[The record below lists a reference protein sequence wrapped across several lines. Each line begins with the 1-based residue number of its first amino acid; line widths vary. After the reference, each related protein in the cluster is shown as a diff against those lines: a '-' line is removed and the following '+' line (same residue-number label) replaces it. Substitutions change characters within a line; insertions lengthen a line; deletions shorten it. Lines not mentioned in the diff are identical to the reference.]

1 MNMAKTEEGV
11 LTVAPAEVVY
21 VSGIRSKKLKMLN
34 MAYSLVCVFRHYY
47 TYTKEIFIFKKI
59 CKFIQ

>member
-1 MNMAKTEEGV
+1 MNMAETEEGT
-11 LTVAPAEVVY
+11 LIVAPAEVVY

-34 MAYSLVCVFRHYY
+34 MAYSLVCVFRH
-47 TYTKEIFIFKKI
+47 TKEIFIFKKI